1 MAIPLRAQTAN
12 ALAAVAGEGRS
23 LDAVLRELR
32 RGGATE
38 REAAFAQQ
46 CLYGVLRCWFSLNA
60 RLTAALAHPLKS
72 RDLPLQCLILL
83 GLHELEQLS
92 TPAHAVIHETVEACV
107 GLERPWA
114 KGLVN
119 AILRRAQR
127 EKLPLPAD
135 ANPAA
140 SFDHPDWLVDRLR
153 ADWPQHWMAIVS
165 ANAEHPPLTLRV
177 NPLRVSRAEYLATL
191 AAAGIEARATRHSPV
206 GVHLVTPQ
214 AVASLPGYAEGWFS
228 VQDEAAQLAAPLL
241 GVAPGDRVLDACA
254 APGGKTTHLLECEP
268 TLALT
273 AVDVSAPRLAETA
286 ENLARLGLQ
295 CQCIKA
301 DATVWAPQAVAS
313 GVRYSRIMLD
323 APCSAVGVIRRH
335 PDIRLHRCEADLARA
350 SARQARLLSA
360 LWPLLEPG
368 GYLLYV
374 TCSVLAA
381 ENTAVVSGFMAETP
395 DAEVLPIEASWGLPA
410 GLGRQILPGMDGMDG
425 FFFCRL
431 HKTGSA

>member
-1 MAIPLRAQTAN
+1 MAIPLRAQTAT

-32 RGGATE
+32 QGGATE

-46 CLYGVLRCWFSLNA
+46 CLYGVLRHWFSLNA
-60 RLTAALAHPLKS
+60 RLTAGLAHPLKS

-83 GLHELEQLS
+83 GLHELEHLA

-127 EKLPLPAD
+127 EKLPLPAE
-135 ANPAA
+135 ANPEA
-140 SFDHPDWLVDRLR
+140 SFDHPAWLVDRLR
-153 ADWPQHWMAIVS
+153 ADWPQHWAAILA

-177 NPLRVSRAEYLATL
+177 NQLRISRAEYLATL

-214 AVASLPGYAEGWFS
+214 AVSSLPGYVEGWFS

-241 GVAPGDRVLDACA
+241 GVAAGDRVLDACA

-273 AVDVSAPRLAETA
+273 ALDVSAPRLAETA

-301 DATVWAPQAVAS
+301 DATVWAPQAVAN
-313 GVRYSRIMLD
+313 GVRFSRIMLD

-335 PDIRLHRCEADLARA
+335 PDIRLHRSEADLGRA
-350 SARQARLLSA
+350 GARQARLLRA

-368 GYLLYV
+368 GYLLYA

-381 ENTAVVSGFMAETP
+381 ENTAVVADFLAETP
-395 DAEVLPIEASWGLPA
+395 EAEAVPIEASWGLPA
-410 GLGRQILPGMDGMDG
+410 GDGRQILPGMDDMDG

-431 HKTGSA
+431 HKTGSV